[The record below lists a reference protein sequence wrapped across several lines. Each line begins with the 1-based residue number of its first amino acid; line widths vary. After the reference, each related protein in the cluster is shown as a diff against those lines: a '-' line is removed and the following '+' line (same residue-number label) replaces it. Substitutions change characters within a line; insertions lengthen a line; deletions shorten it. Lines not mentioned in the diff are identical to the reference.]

1 MTVFIAHAPEDRDT
15 ALALERYLERRGVFV
30 ELETGERGF
39 RFTQASDAVVVL
51 WSRGALFSPM
61 RMQIER
67 RCLEAWADERL
78 VFVKL
83 DTMFAPVGLRD
94 LAAIDASFEPQR
106 DIAWAAVARGVT
118 ERLTTAR
125 TRAAEPPAAE
135 AEDPFAGAGQPGAPS
150 VQLPPM
156 GGAPPQ
162 PAPTQDARRRER
174 RRAPAKRRGMP
185 WLALGGLIAALAVI
199 GAGLWLLSRNMLAP
213 PPASVPGD
221 TIQTTGAQSY
231 GPADLALLVQFGVWA
246 AAALALGLL
255 LFILFRGPWSERR
268 ARPPKRDA
276 KASVGEPAPPVP
288 AGPALFVSYAH
299 ADQAAVGPVVD
310 TVTRSGRPVW
320 IDTAGIDAG
329 EGWAGEIVRAIKA
342 AGGVLVMCSPR
353 AFESDHVKREV
364 YLADRYKKPM
374 LPVLLEP
381 ADMPEDF
388 EYFFAGVQWLKLYEL
403 PELDRAPA
411 IARALAQV

>member
-1 MTVFIAHAPEDRDT
+1 MTEGTFFMTVFIAHAPEDRDI
-15 ALALERYLERRGVFV
+15 ALTLERYLERRGVFV

-39 RFTQASDAVVVL
+39 RFTQAADAVVVL
-51 WSRGALFSPM
+51 WSRAALFSPQ

-94 LAAIDASFEPQR
+94 LPAIDASFEPQR
-106 DIAWAAVARGVT
+106 DIAWAAVARGVS

-125 TRAAEPPAAE
+125 ARVAEPPASE
-135 AEDPFAGAGQPGAPS
+135 VQKTVRPQPGG
-150 VQLPPM
+150 M
-156 GGAPPQ
+156 GGEGTV
-162 PAPTQDARRRER
+162 PAPAPASRRKER
-174 RRAPAKRRGMP
+174 RRDPAARRGMP
-185 WLALGGLIAALAVI
+185 WLAFSGLIAALAVI
-199 GAGLWLLSRNMLAP
+199 AAGLWMLSRNLFAP
-213 PPASVPGD
+213 PSATVPGD
-221 TIQTTGAQSY
+221 TVAITPVTLPWFGQV
-231 GPADLALLVQFGVWA
+231 DLAMFVQFGVWVA
-246 AAALALGLL
+246 ALLALALLL
-255 LFILFRGPWSERR
+255 LILFRGPWSERR
-268 ARPPKRDA
+268 APGRSA
-276 KASVGEPAPPVP
+276 APPAREEGAEAP

-299 ADQAAVGPVVD
+299 ADQAVVSPVVD

-320 IDTAGIDAG
+320 IDTAGIEAG
-329 EGWAGEIVRAIKA
+329 DGWAGEIVRAIKA